1 MSNELTNLTR
11 RKVLASMGAIGAGA
25 ALGGAG
31 TMAFFSD
38 DETFTNNQLVAGSLD
53 LKVDWQ
59 QTYNGVNPGTGRSS
73 GIRSTR
79 IRTTTATAGSPRAA
93 SSSPGRTRWATP
105 ATSRTRAVTV
115 PRTSSCWSRAARR
128 TASRLSRASSPR

>member
-1 MSNELTNLTR
+1 MSDDNLTNLTR
-11 RKVLASMGAIGAGA
+11 RKVLGSIGAIGAGA

-59 QTYNGVNPGTGRSS
+59 QTYNGVNP
-73 GIRSTR
+73 
-79 IRTTTATAGSPRAA
+79 RT
-93 SSSPGRTRWATP
+93 
-105 ATSRTRAVTV
+105 
-115 PRTSSCWSRAARR
+115 
-128 TASRLSRASSPR
+128 